1 MFPRKA
7 FRASDGGEVGRPGEG
22 AVLLQ
27 STL

>member
-22 AVLLQ
+22 VALLQ
-27 STL
+27 STP